1 MPHTRLQSQV
11 LAQRQRKPEVG
22 VRLRATGT
30 LGSWAKITRNGR
42 DHGMSLFKQ
51 AFALTTGKLQSVAG
65 PVASY
70 QHTEIISAER
80 AEPCYSTLDRY
91 DCRGPIET

>member
-1 MPHTRLQSQV
+1 
-11 LAQRQRKPEVG
+11 
-22 VRLRATGT
+22 
-30 LGSWAKITRNGR
+30 
-42 DHGMSLFKQ
+42 MSLFKQ

-80 AEPCYSTLDRY
+80 AETCYSTLDRY